1 MEYQG
6 NEHIRSHEAYLY
18 LYFQEVVSVDEIYYF
33 TLQMLYLH
41 YEASTIH
48 RSSGS
53 LKR

>member
-18 LYFQEVVSVDEIYYF
+18 LYFQEVVSVDESDYF
-33 TLQMLYLH
+33 LLKLLYLH
-41 YEASTIH
+41 HEAITAH
-48 RSSGS
+48 GSSRS